1 MANTFK
7 KIQTVTVG
15 SGGAASI
22 DFTSIPQT
30 YTDLKIVIS
39 AREDNAGG
47 GGGTCYIQFNGDT
60 GSNYSWRR
68 LNGNGSTASTSR
80 SSNQSE
86 ILAGDFNTTSNTTT
100 IIQINNYS
108 NSTTYKT
115 VLIRSGYAASI
126 VFANVGLWRNT
137 AAITS
142 VTMFTSPGNFSTG
155 CTFTLY
161 GIKAE

>member
-1 MANTFK
+1 MTATYEKIATNTLGSA
-7 KIQTVTVG
+7 TASVTF
-15 SGGAASI
+15 SSI
-22 DFTSIPQT
+22 TGT
-30 YTDLKIVIS
+30 YTDLVLIINGNS
-39 AREDNAGG
+39 STLADSNIR
-47 GGGTCYIQFNGDT
+47 FNSDT
-60 GSNYSWRR
+60 ASNYSVTR
-68 LNGNGSTASTSR
+68 LYGNGSTASTSR

>member
-1 MANTFK
+1 MTSTYEKIATNTLGSA
-7 KIQTVTVG
+7 TASVTF
-15 SGGAASI
+15 SSI
-22 DFTSIPQT
+22 TGT
-30 YTDLKIVIS
+30 YTDLILVINGNS
-39 AREDNAGG
+39 STLADSNIR
-47 GGGTCYIQFNGDT
+47 FNSDT
-60 GSNYSWRR
+60 ASNYSVTR
-68 LNGNGSTASTSR
+68 LYGNGSVAANSR

-86 ILAGDFNTTSNTTT
+86 IVAGDFNTTSNTTT

-115 VLIRSGYAASI
+115 ALIRSGYAASI

-155 CTFTLY
+155 CTFTIY
-161 GIKAE
+161 GIKSE